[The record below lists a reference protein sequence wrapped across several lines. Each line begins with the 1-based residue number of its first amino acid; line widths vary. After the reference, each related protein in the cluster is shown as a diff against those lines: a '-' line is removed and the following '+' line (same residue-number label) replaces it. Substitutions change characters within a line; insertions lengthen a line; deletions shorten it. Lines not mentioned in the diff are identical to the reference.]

1 MKILITGG
9 AGFVGG
15 NLAVYF
21 AQRDHEV
28 VCFDN
33 LVRRGSELNLQRF
46 SKYKNIVFVHG
57 DVRNSEDFKAIPF
70 SPDVVLE
77 CAAQPTAIDGYENP
91 MYDITN
97 NTYGLINVL
106 EYCRKEAA
114 GLVFWTSNKT
124 YSGDLCNSVPLK
136 EQDTR
141 LVWDDSKNF
150 KLRGWSMHGFN
161 TEMDLNGNQH
171 TVYGASKI
179 AADIFCQEWAGAF
192 DLPVIINRFSCI
204 YGPHQFGKVSQGWI
218 VWFII
223 AKLLNKPISFYGFKG
238 KQVRD
243 CLYIEDMCEL
253 VEKQINSI
261 SKHRGSYYNA
271 GGGSENTVSI
281 LELNTKLDE
290 LLSVSSEIILDS
302 PRKADQ
308 KIYISDIRDV
318 ERDFDWTPKTN
329 FDDGLKK
336 TIEWVKSNIQEL
348 AKFV

>member
-9 AGFVGG
+9 AGFIGG

-21 AQRDHEV
+21 AERNHEI

-46 SKYKNIVFVHG
+46 KRYKNITYIHG
-57 DVRNSEDFKAIPF
+57 DVRNSEDLNAIPF

-77 CAAQPTAIDGYENP
+77 CAAQPTAIDGYQNP

-106 EYCRKEAA
+106 EYCRRETAA
-114 GLVFWTSNKT
+114 LVFWTSNKT
-124 YSGDLCNSVPLK
+124 YSGDLCNSVPFK

-141 LVWDDSKNF
+141 LVWDNSTDFN
-150 KLRGWSMHGFN
+150 LRGWSIHGFN
-161 TEMDLNGNQH
+161 TDMDLNGNQH

-192 DLPVIINRFSCI
+192 NLPVIINRFSCI

-223 AKLLNKPISFYGFKG
+223 AKLLNKPITFYGFGG

-261 SKHRGSYYNA
+261 SNHYGSYYNV
-271 GGGSENTVSI
+271 GGGTDNTTSI
-281 LELNTKLDE
+281 LELNTKLDKM
-290 LLSVSSEIILDS
+290 LGTTSEINLGA

-308 KIYISDIRDV
+308 EIYISDIRKAK
-318 ERDFDWTPKTN
+318 EDFDWKPKTS
-329 FDDGLKK
+329 FDEGLVK
-336 TIEWVKSNIQEL
+336 TAEWVKSNIQEL
-348 AKFV
+348 SKFM